1 MAPGHPLR
9 SPRPSSI
16 LPRAGVKRMPRD
28 WLWPRTVSGRPAGWE
43 CWEGISSCF
52 PPAPQPCCP
61 SGPLS
66 SVHTFLAACC
76 AEDEPE
82 RKGCSVEGEE
92 AASGPPGAPLQA
104 FKLLNGVQVL
114 PSPCPLNGPHSRPSP
129 GCSAPRFT
137 PHRAPAEKLLPSS
150 CYSFVLQRRG
160 SDSSRVTRPGH
171 GRAGCWLAG
180 FTARPWFVG
189 WPVGDRGHTVAKMR
203 WSRPA
208 GAP

>member
-114 PSPCPLNGPHSRPSP
+114 PRPLSPQRSS
-129 GCSAPRFT
+129 FT
-137 PHRAPAEKLLPSS
+137 PFPRVLRAQVYPSQGP
-150 CYSFVLQRRG
+150 CRETLTILMLQL
-160 SDSSRVTRPGH
+160 RVTEKG
-171 GRAGCWLAG
+171 
-180 FTARPWFVG
+180 
-189 WPVGDRGHTVAKMR
+189 K
-203 WSRPA
+203 
-208 GAP
+208 

>member
-1 MAPGHPLR
+1 
-9 SPRPSSI
+9 
-16 LPRAGVKRMPRD
+16 MPRD
-28 WLWPRTVSGRPAGWE
+28 WLWPHRVSGRPAGWE

-52 PPAPQPCCP
+52 PPAPQPRCP

-82 RKGCSVEGEE
+82 RKGCNVEGEE

-114 PSPCPLNGPHSRPSP
+114 PRPLPPQRSS
-129 GCSAPRFT
+129 FT
-137 PHRAPAEKLLPSS
+137 PFPRVLRAQVHPSQGP
-150 CYSFVLQRRG
+150 CGETLTILVLQLPVTEKG
-160 SDSSRVTRPGH
+160 SDSSRATRPGH

-180 FTARPWFVG
+180 FTAGPWFVG